1 MRNGS
6 EPGRLSFPKV
16 LLGAGIVASV
26 LVVLLAMRAQP
37 AAAQG
42 EFEADIRTDRVGI
55 PHILADDWGG
65 LGFGYGYAF
74 ARDNICTIADS
85 YVTVRAER
93 SRFFGPDV
101 GYSQRGNGFNVASN
115 LNSDFF
121 YQRIIDT
128 GKIESLLAQAPP
140 QGPRPEVREGVRGYV
155 AGYNRYLAET
165 GVANLPDPRC
175 RGAEWVKPITE
186 IDAYRRFYQLALLA
200 SGTIAID
207 GIASSQPPATGAPT
221 LPLDPNGIA
230 EGLDDALGQLPIGSN
245 GVGLGSEATDNGKG
259 MVLHNPHF
267 PWDGPERFYQSHLTI
282 PGQVNVSGGSLFGVP
297 LVLIGHNDNL
307 AWTHTVSTA
316 YRFTPFQEVINPLDT
331 TQY

>member
-1 MRNGS
+1 MK
-6 EPGRLSFPKV
+6 LV
-16 LLGAGIVASV
+16 LAVSVARADARAASRRPR
-26 LVVLLAMRAQP
+26 RAQ
-37 AAAQG
+37 
-42 EFEADIRTDRVGI
+42 FEADIRTDTHGI
-55 PHILADDWGG
+55 PHILAEDWGG

-93 SRFFGPDV
+93 SRYFGPDA
-101 GYSQRGNGFNVASN
+101 GYPQRGNGFNVASN

-128 GKIESLLAQAPP
+128 GKIEDLLAQAPP

-207 GIASSQPPATGAPT
+207 GIASSQPPANGSPALAARPGRDRRRARTTRSASCRSAPT
-221 LPLDPNGIA
+221 A
-230 EGLDDALGQLPIGSN
+230 SGSARRPPTTARAWC
-245 GVGLGSEATDNGKG
+245 SPT
-259 MVLHNPHF
+259 
-267 PWDGPERFYQSHLTI
+267 RTS
-282 PGQVNVSGGSLFGVP
+282 PGTAPS
-297 LVLIGHNDNL
+297 
-307 AWTHTVSTA
+307 ASTSPTSRSRA
-316 YRFTPFQEVINPLDT
+316 RSTSRAAASSACRWS
-331 TQY
+331 